1 MILQSRSSGKNILAV
16 KVYQFSDGSYLEN
29 QDMWWFAGIIRDI
42 SLISRPQIHVSD
54 YKIDALLGED
64 LCTGHFHVNVTVEN
78 HAGKEKEM
86 KLKLSLFDK
95 EEAVLSE
102 ERKVQ
107 AVPGETD
114 VSFSMTIDQVNAW
127 SAEYPYLYDVIM
139 ELEEN
144 GTSVEI
150 YGEMWVSHNLSKR
163 WFVLYQW
170 RSFKIERGQSP

>member
-1 MILQSRSSGKNILAV
+1 
-16 KVYQFSDGSYLEN
+16 
-29 QDMWWFAGIIRDI
+29 
-42 SLISRPQIHVSD
+42 
-54 YKIDALLGED
+54 
-64 LCTGHFHVNVTVEN
+64 
-78 HAGKEKEM
+78 M

-150 YGEMWVSHNLSKR
+150 YGVKCGFRTICLKMVCFISMAL
-163 WFVLYQW
+163 L
-170 RSFKIERGQSP
+170 

>member
-1 MILQSRSSGKNILAV
+1 
-16 KVYQFSDGSYLEN
+16 
-29 QDMWWFAGIIRDI
+29 MWWFAGIIRDI

-102 ERKVQ
+102 ERK
-107 AVPGETD
+107 
-114 VSFSMTIDQVNAW
+114 
-127 SAEYPYLYDVIM
+127 
-139 ELEEN
+139 
-144 GTSVEI
+144 EI
-150 YGEMWVSHNLSKR
+150 GRAHV
-163 WFVLYQW
+163 
-170 RSFKIERGQSP
+170 